1 VTTVERLRGDSDA
14 VWRSIIDHPFVV
26 ELYTGGLPLDKFKFY
41 ILQDYYYLV
50 TAIKNFGVIASRAGT
65 VEALRDVVDVLHLE
79 ATSEFDGY
87 SDLLKRL
94 GYTLKD
100 AAQTE
105 PMPVS
110 VSYGSFLLATSSTRS
125 FAESMASVLPCFWSY
140 AEIASHHKG
149 ALEANPNGLYKDWAG
164 VYLSGSYLGLVE
176 KMKEMVERAGEGFPY
191 ERLRD
196 VFVTAS
202 RYEYMFWDAAYN
214 IEDWPV

>member
-1 VTTVERLRGDSDA
+1 MTIVERLRGESDA
-14 VWRSIIDHPFVV
+14 VWRSIIEHPFVV
-26 ELYTGGLPLDKFKFY
+26 ELFTGDLPLDKFKFY

-50 TAIKNFGVIASRAGT
+50 TAIRNFGVIASRADS
-65 VEALRDVVDVLHLE
+65 VEALRDVVDILHLE

-87 SDLLKRL
+87 ADLLKRL
-94 GYTLKD
+94 GYTLED
-100 AAQTE
+100 AAEAE

-125 FAESMASVLPCFWSY
+125 FPEAMASVLPCFWSY

-149 ALEANPNGLYKDWAG
+149 SLEANPSMLYKDWAD
-164 VYLSGSYLGLVE
+164 VYLSDSYLRLVD
-176 KMKEMVERAGEGFPY
+176 KMREMVERAAEGFPY
-191 ERLRD
+191 GKLKE

-214 IEDWPV
+214 RQNWPV